1 MPTVIVLHRFGGV
14 TQRILHNHL
23 TECLGAG
30 YDPHSGQINLSK
42 SLYGLLRVGL
52 STNYVVLQGKD
63 SSYLVLRMADPA
75 LHIPQ
80 AANKSHDKMNAMNFL
95 SLLLS
100 TLMAFQSASKFNG
113 VAISALVPT
122 NLEQEFDEDALTDLL
137 TVVQT
142 DLGRLKK
149 YKYVNTIRKEKNF

>member
-80 AANKSHDKMNAMNFL
+80 AANKSHDKMNSMNFPDIFRKL
-95 SLLLS
+95 FAIKFLLKCNPS
-100 TLMAFQSASKFNG
+100 
-113 VAISALVPT
+113 P
-122 NLEQEFDEDALTDLL
+122 D
-137 TVVQT
+137 
-142 DLGRLKK
+142 
-149 YKYVNTIRKEKNF
+149 NFF